1 MFDSGSDVKVCSLRG
16 ISLLDMTSASQS
28 PPEDAREHVSA
39 LFVQF
44 SPELRG
50 FILALLPDMSRAD
63 DVFQETFLT
72 VTRKAADF
80 RPGTNFLAWA
90 CTIARYKVLESG
102 RKRSAIQPL
111 SEEVI
116 DSLCAAMP
124 EPEKEDEEMR
134 LLGECLEE
142 LHPHTR
148 KAMELRYEQGHKPA
162 EIAKRLGWT
171 AESVYVVLSRARAV
185 LRECVG
191 RKMSVTEGSEA

>member
-1 MFDSGSDVKVCSLRG
+1 M
-16 ISLLDMTSASQS
+16 
-28 PPEDAREHVSA
+28 PPNPHPEEEDPRDHVSA
-39 LFVQF
+39 LFVRF

-50 FILALLPDMSRAD
+50 FILALLPNPSHAD

-90 CTIARYKVLESG
+90 CTIARYKVLEAARTRTG
-102 RKRSAIQPL
+102 GMRPL
-111 SEEVI
+111 SEEVME
-116 DSLCAAMP
+116 SLCAAMP
-124 EPEKEDEEMR
+124 EPQNEAQE
-134 LLGECLEE
+134 LQALNQCIEE

-148 KAMELRYEQGHKPA
+148 RAVELRYEQGHKPA
-162 EIAKRLGWT
+162 EIANRLGWT

-191 RKMSVTEGSEA
+191 RKLALAEGAES